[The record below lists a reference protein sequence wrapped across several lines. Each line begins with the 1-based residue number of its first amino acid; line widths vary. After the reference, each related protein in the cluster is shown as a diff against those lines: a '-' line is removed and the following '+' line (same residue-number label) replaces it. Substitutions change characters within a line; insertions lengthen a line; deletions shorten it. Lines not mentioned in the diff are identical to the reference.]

1 MSTPLLTVSTSPHWL
16 GRTTVRSM
24 HIEWLIAL
32 APALVM
38 GIYLFGTRALL
49 IVALSAAASVATEA
63 ICQKLTKQPIQVG
76 DLHALLMGLLL
87 GLVMP
92 AGAPLW
98 LPVVG
103 GALVILMGKVI
114 FGGMGGYPMNP
125 VLIAWA
131 ALALSWPEHMQAFFM
146 PFTGEVSETS
156 LMMLKTDASTLEVV
170 ELSSLWLGGYPGA
183 IGTCSAWALLV
194 GGLYLVVRR
203 LVPWQIPLGVLLGA
217 VALALLAAYTDPNL
231 TELGYDSFSQ
241 NFAIALFHMG
251 AGGLMISA
259 FFLGPEPVSS
269 PVTPWGMI
277 WFGIGIGFM
286 AIIVRTWGGLVD
298 GAFYGVLLMN
308 AVTPLFDRIRPKVLG
323 KVVPGT

>member
-32 APALVM
+32 APALFM
-38 GIYLFGTRALL
+38 GIYLYGTRALL
-49 IVALSAAASVATEA
+49 VVALTAAAAVATEA
-63 ICQKLTKQPIQVG
+63 GTQKVTKQPIKIG
-76 DLHALLMGLLL
+76 DLHSLLIGLLL
-87 GLVMP
+87 GLIMP
-92 AGAPLW
+92 AGCPLW
-98 LPVVG
+98 IPVVG
-103 GALVILMGKVI
+103 GFLAIMLGKI
-114 FGGMGGYPMNP
+114 FFGGLGAYPMNP

-146 PFTGEVSETS
+146 PHTAEVSETF

-170 ELSSLWLGGYPGA
+170 ELGSLWCGGYPTA
-183 IGTCSAWALLV
+183 IGLGSAWALLI
-194 GGLYLVVRR
+194 GGLYLVVRK

-217 VALALLAAYTDPNL
+217 VILGLLAAYTDPNL
-231 TELGYDSFSQ
+231 TELGYESFGQ
-241 NFAIALFHMG
+241 NFAIALFHLG
-251 AGGLMISA
+251 TGGLMISA

-277 WFGIGIGFM
+277 LFGIGIGFM

-298 GAFYGVLLMN
+298 GAFYGVLLMS

>member
-1 MSTPLLTVSTSPHWL
+1 MSTSLLTVSTSPHWL

-24 HIEWLIAL
+24 HVEWLIAL

-38 GIYLFGTRALL
+38 GVYLFGTRALM
-49 IVALSAAASVATEA
+49 IVALSAVAALAAEA
-63 ICQKLTKQPIQVG
+63 GAQKLTKQPIKVD
-76 DLHALLMGLLL
+76 DLHALLMGVLL
-87 GLVMP
+87 GMIMP

-103 GALVILMGKVI
+103 GALAVIMGKLF
-114 FGGMGGYPMNP
+114 FGGLGGYPMNP

-131 ALALSWPEHMQAFFM
+131 ALALSWPEHMQSFFM

-156 LMMLKTDASTLEVV
+156 LMMLKNDASTLEVV

-183 IGTCSAWALLV
+183 IGTCSAWALLA

-217 VALALLAAYTDPNL
+217 VVLALLAAYTDPNL
-231 TELGYDSFSQ
+231 AELGYKGFGQ
-241 NFAIALFHMG
+241 HFTIALFHLG

-259 FFLGPEPVSS
+259 FFMGPEPVSS
-269 PVTPWGMI
+269 PVTPWGMF
-277 WFGIGIGFM
+277 WFGMGIGFM

-298 GAFYGVLLMN
+298 GAFYGVLLMSS
-308 AVTPLFDRIRPKVLG
+308 ATPLFDRIRPKVLG

>member
-32 APALVM
+32 APALAM
-38 GIYLFGTRALL
+38 GIYLYGTRALL
-49 IVALSAAASVATEA
+49 VVALCAAAALATEA
-63 ICQKLTKQPIQVG
+63 GCQKITKQPVQIG
-76 DLHALLMGLLL
+76 DLHALLMGVLL
-87 GLVMP
+87 GLLMP

-103 GALVILMGKVI
+103 GFLAILMGKII

-146 PFTGEVSETS
+146 PGTAEVSETT
-156 LMMLKTDASTLEVV
+156 LMLLKTDPSTLEVV
-170 ELSSLWLGGYPGA
+170 GLGSLWCGGYPSA
-183 IGTCSAWALLV
+183 IGTGSAWALLI

-203 LVPWQIPLGVLLGA
+203 LVPWQIPLGVVLGA
-217 VALALLAAYTDPNL
+217 LILALLAAYTDPNL
-231 TELGYDSFSQ
+231 TELGYDTFSQ
-241 NFAIALFHMG
+241 HFAIALFHLG

-308 AVTPLFDRIRPKVLG
+308 AATPLFDRIRPKVLG
-323 KVVPGT
+323 KVLPGT

>member
-38 GIYLFGTRALL
+38 GIYLYGTRALL
-49 IVALSAAASVATEA
+49 VVALSVAAALAAE
-63 ICQKLTKQPIQVG
+63 IGCQKLTKQPVQIS
-76 DLHALLMGLLL
+76 DLHTLLIGLLL
-87 GLVMP
+87 GLIMP
-92 AGAPLW
+92 AGCPLW

-103 GALVILMGKVI
+103 GGLAIILGKVI
-114 FGGMGGYPMNP
+114 FGGLGGYPMNP
-125 VLIAWA
+125 VVIAWA

-146 PFTGEVSETS
+146 PGTDEVSETA
-156 LMMLKTDASTLEVV
+156 LMLLKTDASTLEVV
-170 ELSSLWLGGYPGA
+170 ELNELWLGGFPSA
-183 IGTCSAWALLV
+183 IGTGSAWALLV

-203 LVPWQIPLGVLLGA
+203 LIPWQIPLGVLLGA
-217 VALALLAAYTDPNL
+217 VLLGLLAAYTDPNL
-231 TELGYDSFSQ
+231 TELGYESFGQ
-241 NFAIALFHMG
+241 HFAIALFHLG

-277 WFGIGIGFM
+277 LFGVGIGFM